1 MKNKLKYIFILLF
14 LFEISLFSEQRIFL
28 SSNLIGDD
36 LRKEIINWV
45 KKNSIN
51 EENYKILDNGFI
63 YFFYVSNI
71 DDNKNKFLCFDIT
84 FNLQHDKFIVDFSN
98 PKIFDKEKNEIKDL
112 EFSTISKLTKTGWFK
127 SYNEEIDKIV
137 EDIENII
144 S

>member
-1 MKNKLKYIFILLF
+1 MKNKLKYLFILLF
-14 LFEISLFSEQRIFL
+14 LFESSLFSEQKIFF
-28 SSNLIGDD
+28 SSNLTGDD

-45 KKNSIN
+45 KESSIK

-71 DDNKNKFLCFDIT
+71 DEKNRFLCFDIT
-84 FNLQHDKFIVDFSN
+84 FNLQYDKFIVDFSN

-112 EFSTISKLTKTGWFK
+112 EFSTISKLTKTGLFK

-137 EDIENII
+137 EELENII
-144 S
+144 N

>member
-1 MKNKLKYIFILLF
+1 MISKLKYLFILLL
-14 LFEISLFSEQRIFL
+14 LFVNNLFSEQKIFL

-45 KKNSIN
+45 KINSVN

-71 DDNKNKFLCFDIT
+71 DDKNKFLCFDIT
-84 FNLQHDKFIVDFSN
+84 FNLQYDKFIVDFSN
-98 PKIFDKEKNEIKDL
+98 PKIFDREKNEIKDL

-137 EDIENII
+137 DELESII
-144 S
+144 N

>member
-1 MKNKLKYIFILLF
+1 MKNKLKYLFILLL
-14 LFEISLFSEQRIFL
+14 LFINNLFSEQKIFL
-28 SSNLIGDD
+28 SSNLTGDD

-45 KKNSIN
+45 KESSIN

-71 DDNKNKFLCFDIT
+71 DDENKFLCFDIT
-84 FNLQHDKFIVDFSN
+84 FNLQYDKFIVDFSN

-112 EFSTISKLTKTGWFK
+112 EFSTISKLTKTGMFK

-137 EDIENII
+137 EELENII
-144 S
+144 N

>member
-1 MKNKLKYIFILLF
+1 MKNKLKYLFILLL
-14 LFEISLFSEQRIFL
+14 LFVNNLFSEQKIFL

-36 LRKEIINWV
+36 LRKKIVNWV
-45 KKNSIN
+45 KESSIN

-71 DDNKNKFLCFDIT
+71 DDKNKFLCFDIT
-84 FNLQHDKFIVDFSN
+84 FNLQYDKFIVDFSN

-112 EFSTISKLTKTGWFK
+112 EFSTLSKLTKTGWFK

-137 EDIENII
+137 EELENII
-144 S
+144 N

>member
-14 LFEISLFSEQRIFL
+14 LFAIILFSEQRIFL
-28 SSNLIGDD
+28 STNLIGDD
-36 LRKEIINWV
+36 LRKEIISWV
-45 KKNSIN
+45 KNNAVN

-63 YFFYVSNI
+63 YLFYVSNI
-71 DDNKNKFLCFDIT
+71 DDKNKFLCFDIT

-98 PKIFDKEKNEIKDL
+98 PKVFDKEKNEIKEL

>member
-14 LFEISLFSEQRIFL
+14 LFAIILFSEQRIFL
-28 SSNLIGDD
+28 STNLIGDD
-36 LRKEIINWV
+36 LRKEIISWV
-45 KKNSIN
+45 KNNAVN

-63 YFFYVSNI
+63 YLFYVSNI
-71 DDNKNKFLCFDIT
+71 DDKNKFLCFDIT

-98 PKIFDKEKNEIKDL
+98 PKVFDKEKNEIKEL

-127 SYNEEIDKIV
+127 SYNEEMDKIV

>member
-1 MKNKLKYIFILLF
+1 MKNKLKYLFILLL
-14 LFEISLFSEQRIFL
+14 LFINNLFSEQKIFL

-36 LRKEIINWV
+36 LRKKIVNWV
-45 KKNSIN
+45 KENSID

-71 DDNKNKFLCFDIT
+71 DDKNKFLCFDIT
-84 FNLQHDKFIVDFSN
+84 FNLQYDKFIVDFSN

-112 EFSTISKLTKTGWFK
+112 EFSTLSKLTKTGWFK

-137 EDIENII
+137 EELENII
-144 S
+144 N

>member
-1 MKNKLKYIFILLF
+1 MKNKLKYLFILLL
-14 LFEISLFSEQRIFL
+14 LFVNNLFSEQKIFL

-36 LRKEIINWV
+36 LRKKIVNWV
-45 KKNSIN
+45 KESSIN

-71 DDNKNKFLCFDIT
+71 DDENKFLCFDIT
-84 FNLQHDKFIVDFSN
+84 FNLQYDKFIVDFSN
-98 PKIFDKEKNEIKDL
+98 PKTFDKEKNEIKDL

-137 EDIENII
+137 KELETII
-144 S
+144 G

>member
-1 MKNKLKYIFILLF
+1 MKNKLKYLFILLL
-14 LFEISLFSEQRIFL
+14 LFVNNLFSEQKIFL

-36 LRKEIINWV
+36 LRKKIINWV
-45 KKNSIN
+45 KESSIN

-71 DDNKNKFLCFDIT
+71 DDENKFLCFDIT
-84 FNLQHDKFIVDFSN
+84 FNLQYDKFIVDFSN

-112 EFSTISKLTKTGWFK
+112 EFSTLSKLTKTGWFK

-137 EDIENII
+137 EELENII
-144 S
+144 N

>member
-1 MKNKLKYIFILLF
+1 MKNKLKYLFILLL
-14 LFEISLFSEQRIFL
+14 LFVNNLFSEQKIFL

-36 LRKEIINWV
+36 FRKKIVNWV
-45 KKNSIN
+45 KESSIN

-71 DDNKNKFLCFDIT
+71 DDENKFLCFDIT
-84 FNLQHDKFIVDFSN
+84 FNLQYDKFIVDFSN

-112 EFSTISKLTKTGWFK
+112 EFSTLSKLTKTGWFK

-137 EDIENII
+137 EELENII
-144 S
+144 N

>member
-1 MKNKLKYIFILLF
+1 MKNKLKYLFILLL
-14 LFEISLFSEQRIFL
+14 LFVNNLFSEQKIFL

-36 LRKEIINWV
+36 LRKKIVNWV
-45 KKNSIN
+45 KESSIN

-71 DDNKNKFLCFDIT
+71 DDENKFLCFNIT
-84 FNLQHDKFIVDFSN
+84 FNLQYDKFIVDFSN

-112 EFSTISKLTKTGWFK
+112 EFSTLSKLTKTGWFK

-137 EDIENII
+137 EELENII
-144 S
+144 N

>member
-1 MKNKLKYIFILLF
+1 MKNKLKYLFILLL
-14 LFEISLFSEQRIFL
+14 LFVNNLFSEQKIFL
-28 SSNLIGDD
+28 SSNLTGDD

-45 KKNSIN
+45 KESSIN

-71 DDNKNKFLCFDIT
+71 DDKNKFLCFDIT
-84 FNLQHDKFIVDFSN
+84 FNLQYDKFIVDFSN

-112 EFSTISKLTKTGWFK
+112 EFSTISKLTKTGMFK

-137 EDIENII
+137 EELENII
-144 S
+144 N

>member
-1 MKNKLKYIFILLF
+1 MKNKLKYLFILLL
-14 LFEISLFSEQRIFL
+14 LFINNLFSEQKIFL
-28 SSNLIGDD
+28 SSNLTGDD
-36 LRKEIINWV
+36 LRKKIVNWV
-45 KKNSIN
+45 KENSID

-71 DDNKNKFLCFDIT
+71 DDKNKFLCFDIT
-84 FNLQHDKFIVDFSN
+84 FNLQYDKFIVDFSN

>member
-1 MKNKLKYIFILLF
+1 MKGKLKYLFVLLF
-14 LFEISLFSEQRIFL
+14 LFTINLFSEQRIFL

-36 LRKEIINWV
+36 LRKEIIKWV
-45 KKNSIN
+45 KNNSIN
-51 EENYKILDNGFI
+51 EQNYKILDNGFI

-71 DDNKNKFLCFDIT
+71 DDKNKFLCFDIT
-84 FNLQHDKFIVDFSN
+84 FNLQYDKFIVDFSN
-98 PKIFDKEKNEIKDL
+98 PKTFDKEKNEIKDL

-137 EDIENII
+137 EELENII

>member
-14 LFEISLFSEQRIFL
+14 LFAIILFSEQRIFL
-28 SSNLIGDD
+28 STNWIGDD
-36 LRKEIINWV
+36 LRKEIISWV
-45 KKNSIN
+45 KNNAVN

-71 DDNKNKFLCFDIT
+71 DDKNKFLCFDIT
-84 FNLQHDKFIVDFSN
+84 FNLQYDKFIVDFSN

-112 EFSTISKLTKTGWFK
+112 EFSTISKLTKTGMFK

-137 EDIENII
+137 EELENII
-144 S
+144 N

>member
-1 MKNKLKYIFILLF
+1 MKNKLKYLFILLL
-14 LFEISLFSEQRIFL
+14 LFVNNLFSEQKIFL

-36 LRKEIINWV
+36 LRKKIVNWV
-45 KKNSIN
+45 KESSIN

-71 DDNKNKFLCFDIT
+71 DDENKFLCFDIT
-84 FNLQHDKFIVDFSN
+84 FNLQYDKFIVDFSN

-112 EFSTISKLTKTGWFK
+112 EFSTLSKLTKTGWFK

-137 EDIENII
+137 EELENII
-144 S
+144 N

>member
-1 MKNKLKYIFILLF
+1 MKNKLKYLFILLL
-14 LFEISLFSEQRIFL
+14 LFVNNLFSEQKIFL

-36 LRKEIINWV
+36 LRKEIVNWV
-45 KKNSIN
+45 KESSIN

-71 DDNKNKFLCFDIT
+71 DDENKFLCFDIT
-84 FNLQHDKFIVDFSN
+84 FNLQYDKFIVDFSN

-112 EFSTISKLTKTGWFK
+112 EFSTISKLTKTGMFK

-137 EDIENII
+137 EELENLIN
-144 S
+144 

>member
-1 MKNKLKYIFILLF
+1 MKNKLKYLFILLL
-14 LFEISLFSEQRIFL
+14 LFVNNLFSEQKIFL

-36 LRKEIINWV
+36 LRKKIVNWV
-45 KKNSIN
+45 KESSIN

-71 DDNKNKFLCFDIT
+71 DDENKFLCFDIT
-84 FNLQHDKFIVDFSN
+84 FNLQYDKFIVDFSN

-112 EFSTISKLTKTGWFK
+112 EFSTLSKLTKTGLFK

-137 EDIENII
+137 EELENII
-144 S
+144 N